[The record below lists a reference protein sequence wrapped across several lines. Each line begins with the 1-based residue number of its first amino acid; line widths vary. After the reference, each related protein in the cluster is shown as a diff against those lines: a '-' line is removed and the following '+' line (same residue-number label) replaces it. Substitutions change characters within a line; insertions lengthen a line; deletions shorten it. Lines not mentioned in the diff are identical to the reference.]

1 MRISDWSSD
10 VCSSDLRATPRPGT
24 CDNCRRSTAAHDSRS
39 AEFPSPTSRTSAARS
54 RPAGR
59 RVPGRL
65 RLLSAFSCC
74 LVALGGSGIAL
85 RCLRKI
91 SAELDF
97 AYLQLVLWWESSRQD
112 RKCLVKGKRVSFMF
126 DLVCLSFI

>member
-39 AEFPSPTSRTSAARS
+39 AEFPSPPSRTPAARS
-54 RPAGR
+54 RHAGR

-65 RLLSAFSCC
+65 RLLSALSCC
-74 LVALGGSGIAL
+74 LVGLGGHGIAI
-85 RCLRKI
+85 RSFRKI
-91 SAELDF
+91 SAEFELAYPQLDLGR
-97 AYLQLVLWWESSRQD
+97 ARAEAAS
-112 RKCLVKGKRVSFMF
+112 GGEE
-126 DLVCLSFI
+126 